1 MTDDRYLDLANL
13 TLDAARAMVGQEFIR
28 SHEAGP
34 DILLNL
40 VSAEPARRDPT
51 AQSTPSGR
59 PFSLLFKGPPDPQLT
74 QGMHDLGH
82 AEHPLTGL
90 FLVPIGRNDDG
101 FTYEAV
107 FS

>member
-1 MTDDRYLDLANL
+1 MTADRYADLANL
-13 TLDAARAMVGQEFIR
+13 TLDAARAMVGQQFIR

-34 DILLNL
+34 DIVLSLIA
-40 VSAEPARRDPT
+40 AEPARRDPT
-51 AQSTPSGR
+51 ARPTASGR
-59 PFSLLFKGPPDPQLT
+59 PFSLLFKGPADPRLT

-82 AEHPLTGL
+82 PDHPLAGI
-90 FLVPIGRNDDG
+90 FLVPVGQNDDG

>member
-1 MTDDRYLDLANL
+1 MTKDHFHDLANL

-28 SHEAGP
+28 SNEAGP
-34 DILLNL
+34 DIPLSL
-40 VSAEPARRDPT
+40 VTAEPTRRDPT
-51 AQSTPSGR
+51 AQPTESGR
-59 PFSLLFKGPPDPQLT
+59 PFSLLFKGPTDPQLT

-82 AEHPLTGL
+82 AEHPLTGV

>member
-1 MTDDRYLDLANL
+1 MTDPRYPELATL
-13 TLDAARAMVGQEFIR
+13 TLTTARAMVGQDFIR
-28 SHEAGP
+28 SNETGP

-40 VSAEPARRDPT
+40 VTAEPTRRDPT
-51 AQSTPSGR
+51 AQPTESGR
-59 PFSLLFKGPPDPQLT
+59 PFSLLFKGPADPQLT

-82 AEHPLTGL
+82 AEHPFTGI
-90 FLVPIGRNDDG
+90 FLVPMGRNDDD

>member
-1 MTDDRYLDLANL
+1 MTNAPYPELATL
-13 TLDAARAMVGQEFIR
+13 TLETARTMVGQDFIR

-34 DILLNL
+34 DILLRL

-59 PFSLLFKGPPDPQLT
+59 PFSLLFKGPPEPQLT

-82 AEHPLTGL
+82 AEHPLAGL
-90 FLVPIGRNDDG
+90 FLVPVGRDDDG